1 MDMFPQREQSPREFW
16 LAHVKAWRASGLK
29 KKEYCEVHGLKAT
42 TMGYWCRAQ
51 AETPSEAPLTLIP
64 INQPSGC
71 GSIAIIRRNAQDWE
85 LSLPLDVTPGWVAE
99 LLKSL

>member
-16 LAHVKAWRASGLK
+16 LAHVQAWRASGLK

-51 AETPSEAPLTLIP
+51 AEPHQKPSHPDSH
-64 INQPSGC
+64 QPAIRLWEHCHHQTQCPGLGVVPAIGC
-71 GSIAIIRRNAQDWE
+71 PPRMGS
-85 LSLPLDVTPGWVAE
+85 
-99 LLKSL
+99 